1 MDHKVV
7 LESLIRQRE
16 GLKALAILL
25 VEEFAV
31 LTARDK
37 SGLADMELAVQE
49 LIRQLLKERDDLR
62 SCLSELMPESEGL
75 RHYVDQHVQGAELET
90 LVREIEQLERQCSR
104 QATTNADLVM
114 ALVEQSR
121 DMLSFMHDQ
130 VKPRNEDVYSRQ
142 GSFTSDATEPRLLQ
156 GRL

>member
-1 MDHKVV
+1 
-7 LESLIRQRE
+7 
-16 GLKALAILL
+16 
-25 VEEFAV
+25 
-31 LTARDK
+31 
-37 SGLADMELAVQE
+37 
-49 LIRQLLKERDDLR
+49 
-62 SCLSELMPESEGL
+62 MPGSEGL
-75 RHYVDQHVQGAELET
+75 RHYVDQHEQGTELET
-90 LVREIEQLERQCSR
+90 LIRDIEQLERQCSR